1 MISTVTNPLSAA
13 VRRTEKGGVSA
24 LKKST
29 VFYLCST
36 MLLIGTILG
45 FLISPAQSGGVS
57 IGSNNRKYYGV
68 PAGEGGKK
76 S

>member
-1 MISTVTNPLSAA
+1 M
-13 VRRTEKGGVSA
+13 
-24 LKKST
+24 KKST
-29 VFYLCST
+29 AFYLCSM

>member
-1 MISTVTNPLSAA
+1 MIGTVAIFCLPGF
-13 VRRTEKGGVSA
+13 RRAKKGGVSA

-29 VFYLCST
+29 LFYLCST

-45 FLISPAQSGGVS
+45 FLISPAQNGGVS
-57 IGSNNRKYYGV
+57 IGSHNRKYYGV